1 MKNSLFEQGRTALV
15 LLAEDNPDHA
25 FLTQEALAEMSDQ
38 VTLQHVDNG
47 EKCMAFLRRQGLY
60 ANAPRPDLILLD
72 IHMPRMDGFEVM
84 QAIAA
89 DPVLGTIP
97 VVVLSTS
104 GEPEDINRLYQL
116 GCKSYLIKP
125 NDFAAFSAGLEQ
137 VARYWFGLVTLP
149 EPAAQNA
156 G

>member
-1 MKNSLFEQGRTALV
+1 MIKPLFEQGRQALV
-15 LLAEDNPDHA
+15 LLVEDNPDHA
-25 FLTQEALAEMSDQ
+25 FLTREALAEMSAQ

-89 DPVLGTIP
+89 DAALFTIP

-104 GEPEDINRLYQL
+104 GESDDISRLYQL

-137 VARYWFGLVTLP
+137 VARYWFGLVALP
-149 EPAAQNA
+149 EPAAKTA